1 MKSRKFCR
9 ADYGSEAVSAG
20 VGVSCKST
28 WNLGPLLAS
37 ADGAEEAEGSI

>member
-28 WNLGPLLAS
+28 WNLGPLLA
-37 ADGAEEAEGSI
+37 DGAEEAEGSI